1 MAAPA
6 IPTNFYVQQADG
18 NVLLSWNIV
27 AGATSYTVYRSTD
40 GVTFSSLGT
49 SAVNSYLDSAATIN
63 TLYYYTVASTNGS
76 GTSSQTS
83 PQQVVPTLAGKMSL
97 AAIRLAAQQRAD
109 RENSNFVTMPEW
121 NSYINQSAFEL
132 YDLLTTVYEDYNIAP
147 VVQFQTDGSATY
159 DLPNGS
165 NYSGAKSF
173 YKLMGVDVG
182 IANNTNGWVTL
193 KKFNFIARN
202 RYVFPQI
209 TSTYMGV
216 FNMQYRIIGDKIM
229 FIPTPQAGQTMRLWY
244 IPRMSSLLQ
253 DTDVLDGV
261 SGWTEYVIVDAAI
274 KALQKEESDV
284 SVLMAEKQMLVER
297 INGSA
302 MNRDAGQ
309 PDTISNTRTRSEQW
323 GGFGIGYD
331 GSSGGM

>member
-1 MAAPA
+1 MSSPA
-6 IPTNFYVQQADG
+6 TPTGFFVQQADAR
-18 NVLLSWNIV
+18 VLLTWNIV
-27 AGATSYTVYRSTD
+27 AGATTYKVQRSTD
-40 GVTFSSLGT
+40 GVSYSVIA
-49 SAVNSYLDSAATIN
+49 SPAVNLYEDTSSVVG
-63 TLYYYTVASTNGS
+63 TLYYYQVASDNGT
-76 GTSSQTS
+76 TSNYTQ
-83 PQQVVPTLAGKMSL
+83 PQQVVPTLSGQMSL

-109 RENSNFVTMPEW
+109 RENSNFVQMPEW

-147 VVQFQTDGSATY
+147 VVSILTDGSQQY

-165 NYSGAKSF
+165 NYTAAPAL
-173 YKLMGVDVG
+173 YKLIGVDVG
-182 IANNTNGWVTL
+182 IANATNGWVTL
-193 KKFNFIARN
+193 KKFNFISRN

-209 TSTYMGV
+209 TSTYLGV
-216 FNMQYRIIGDKIM
+216 FNMQYRIVGDKIM
-229 FIPTPQAGQTMRLWY
+229 FIPTPQAGQTIRLWY
-244 IPRMSSLLQ
+244 IPRMTSLLQ

-261 SGWTEYVIVDAAI
+261 SGWTEYIIVDAAI

-284 SVLMAEKQMLVER
+284 SALMAQKQMLTER
-297 INGSA
+297 INASA
-302 MNRDAGQ
+302 QNRDAGQ

>member
-6 IPTNFYVQQADG
+6 TPTGFFTQQADG
-18 NVLLSWNIV
+18 KVLLTWNLV
-27 AGATSYTVYRSTD
+27 AGATTYKVQRSTD
-40 GVTFSSLGT
+40 GVSYSVVSSP
-49 SAVNSYLDSAATIN
+49 AVNLYQDT
-63 TLYYYTVASTNGS
+63 TVTVGVLYYYQVASDNGT
-76 GTSSQTS
+76 TSNYTQ
-83 PQQVVPTLAGKMSL
+83 PQQVVPTMPGDMSL
-97 AAIRLAAQQRAD
+97 AALRLAAQQRAD
-109 RENSNFVTMPEW
+109 RENSQFVTMPEW

-147 VVQFQTDGSATY
+147 VVSFTTDGSQQY

-165 NYSGAKSF
+165 NYSSAPAL

-182 IANNTNGWVTL
+182 VGSSTNGWVTL
-193 KKFNFIARN
+193 KKFNFISRN

-209 TSTYMGV
+209 TSTYLGV
-216 FNMQYRIIGDKIM
+216 FNMQYRMVGDKIM
-229 FIPTPQAGQTMRLWY
+229 FIPTPQASQTIRLWY
-244 IPRMSSLLQ
+244 VPRMTSLLK

-284 SVLMAEKQMLVER
+284 SALMAQKQMLTER
-297 INGSA
+297 INGA
-302 MNRDAGQ
+302 AQNRDAGQ